1 MRPLVDG
8 GVLKEGIKL
17 AVNAISSYSSGRKV
31 LISIFEDKDAETE
44 P

>member
-17 AVNAISSYSSGRKV
+17 DVNTISGFSSGIKG
-31 LISIFEDKDAETE
+31 LISIFEDKDAETG